1 MGMKLD
7 SIYHGMQLPGKFKMS
22 VSGCKLNCA
31 ESWVRDIGLYGGADG
46 WVLLA
51 GGNVGASP
59 RIAQE
64 LMSGLND
71 DQALQVIEKAVNF
84 YKENAKKG
92 ERLGKMIDRI
102 GFESL
107 NAAVN

>member
-1 MGMKLD
+1 M
-7 SIYHGMQLPGKFKMS
+7 
-22 VSGCKLNCA
+22 
-31 ESWVRDIGLYGGADG
+31 
-46 WVLLA
+46 
-51 GGNVGASP
+51 GASP

-71 DQALQVIEKAVNF
+71 DQALQYIEKAVDF

-102 GFESL
+102 GFEAL
-107 NAAVN
+107 NTAVS